1 MIFSHSLAS
10 DIPMLSLTH
19 VTKVFGSVI
28 GVNDVTVEL
37 GNGAH
42 GLLGPNGA
50 GKTTLLGLITGQ
62 LRPTMGEIRVFGERP
77 FANPRVLRRIGFCPA
92 ADLLERRATPREWVR
107 YLVRLSGFGPRA
119 AAERADR
126 ELDRVGLGEAMDRP
140 LSTLSKG
147 MRQRAK
153 LAGAMAHGPDLLVL
167 DEPFDG
173 LDPVARHD
181 LVGLVR
187 RWSVASDTAASEPRT
202 LIVASHLLHEVE
214 ALHAGLAV
222 ILGGRLVASGTAGEI
237 RDMVEAMPTEIR
249 IRCDT
254 PRRLAEAVCGTAGAE
269 SIRFEG
275 DDLLVVATR
284 QPRALAERIARAAVE
299 DRLAIEEV
307 AAADQSLEGIFGRL
321 VRLHRGVGS

>member
-1 MIFSHSLAS
+1 
-10 DIPMLSLTH
+10 MLSLSH

-37 GNGAH
+37 GGGAH

-62 LRPTMGEIRVFGERP
+62 LRPTMGQVRVFGERP
-77 FANPRVLRRIGFCPA
+77 FSNPRVLRRIGFCPA

-107 YLVRLSGFGPRA
+107 YLVKLSGFGPRA

-126 ELDRVGLGEAMDRP
+126 ELDRVGLGEALDRP

-181 LVGLVR
+181 LVTLVR
-187 RWSVASDTAASEPRT
+187 HWAVSSDTTAGGPRT

-214 ALHAGLAV
+214 SLHAGLAV

-237 RDMVEAMPTEIR
+237 REMVNAMPSEVR
-249 IRCDT
+249 IRCAA
-254 PRRLAEAVCGTAGAE
+254 PRRLAEAVCGTDGVE
-269 SIRFEG
+269 GMRFEG
-275 DDLLVVATR
+275 DHLLVVATR
-284 QPRALAERIARAAVE
+284 QPRVLAERIGRAAVE
-299 DRLAIEEV
+299 DRLTIEEV

-321 VRLHRGVGS
+321 VRLHRGVAS